1 MPVHKD
7 SNGITIAGPNVEFW
21 TKRVLGRGAFGK
33 VYEGIYNGKPCAVK
47 ILNEVAM
54 ELISDLPP
62 GSSDGQVSRKAI
74 ESFTKEGDCL
84 KQIDHPNVVKLYD
97 IRPYPKGDYPV
108 LVMEKLNCSL
118 TGFFISPDG
127 QNISLSVQ
135 LSISCD
141 VSSALEYLHANK
153 IIHRDLCGDNIL
165 LNTQTP
171 IPVAKVSDFGMSRI
185 LKDFERMSTR
195 LTTIVGQRAA
205 CYPPELHDDPESYD
219 MSIDIFMFGV
229 VMLQIVSKL
238 SYVKSLKHRRKLI
251 SELSENHALTKHI
264 QLCMDLEKKNRPTA
278 EGIHTELKK
287 EITT

>member
-1 MPVHKD
+1 M
-7 SNGITIAGPNVEFW
+7 
-21 TKRVLGRGAFGK
+21 LGRGAFGK
-33 VYEGIYNGKPCAVK
+33 VYEGLYNGKPCAVK

-195 LTTIVGQRAA
+195 LTTIVGQRAS
-205 CYPPELHDDPESYD
+205 CYPPELHEDPESYD

-238 SYVKSLKHRRKLI
+238 SHVKSLKHRRELI
-251 SELSENHALTKHI
+251 SKLSENHALTKHI
-264 QLCMDLEKKNRPTA
+264 QHCMDLEKMKRPTA

-287 EITT
+287 EINIT